1 MAENQRAHT
10 TRLESLTD
18 TVFGF
23 SIALLIVSVD
33 VPQDFTGLMDIMRGF
48 AGFALSFAMI
58 ILVWMYHYRFF
69 RDYKLEDSTTIVL
82 NAVLLFV
89 VLFYVYPLK
98 YVVTVVT
105 TLMGGEFLVTVDEVA
120 ILMAIYSIGFSAVF
134 GVFALM
140 YRHALKNHASL
151 GLGTHET
158 ITASEHVSSC
168 MIMTGVGLL
177 SVLLALLLPSPLAGP
192 VAGFSYFLIGPAQWI
207 NSQHYARKR
216 MTPDSSATEP
226 GASDQKR

>member
-1 MAENQRAHT
+1 MTMDNHTRT

-23 SIALLIVSVD
+23 SIALLIVSID
-33 VPQDFTGLMDIMRGF
+33 VPRDFSGLMDIMRGF

-69 RDYKLEDSTTIVL
+69 RDYKLEDNTTIVL

-98 YVVTVVT
+98 YVVTVIT
-105 TLMGGEFLVTVDEVA
+105 TMMGGEFLVTVDEVST
-120 ILMAIYSIGFSAVF
+120 LMAIYSAGFATLF

-140 YRHALKNHASL
+140 YRHAYSNRSTL
-151 GLGTHET
+151 GLDAKQTVT
-158 ITASEHVSSC
+158 VSEHVSGC
-168 MIMTGVGLL
+168 LIMTGAGLL
-177 SVLLALLLPSPLAGP
+177 AAVLALALPSPWAGP
-192 VAGFSYFLIGPAQWI
+192 LSGFSYFLIWPAQWL
-207 NSQHYARKR
+207 NSRHYAQLREA
-216 MTPDSSATEP
+216 PDSHHKEP
-226 GASDQKR
+226 DA